1 MKGGTTGFLNSGR
14 FAGSAY
20 GPIIAMSI
28 LAFSSLT
35 AMYLVIG
42 GITLLTY
49 LGFRLFSTEDKED
62 AGTDP

>member
-1 MKGGTTGFLNSGR
+1 
-14 FAGSAY
+14 
-20 GPIIAMSI
+20 MSI

>member
-1 MKGGTTGFLNSGR
+1 
-14 FAGSAY
+14 
-20 GPIIAMSI
+20 MSI

-35 AMYLVIG
+35 ATYLVIS
-42 GITLLTY
+42 GITLLTC